1 VNRGAFPR
9 IRDLKLRSK
18 ILGLVAVLLAIVA
31 INAAITLWKLDRIG
45 GEIADV
51 AELDIPLTRLVTDV
65 TVAQLEQNSRFERAL
80 SAGSALTTSAAQQ
93 PGFEEARRSF
103 AEFGEKAEAALAAAS
118 DLARRAASL
127 AHSDDQRKEFTDVL
141 ARLDTIGAL
150 HESYQDHVEQALEHL
165 AAGDIQDLKTFITST
180 EHEQDSLEEE
190 LTAVLK
196 ELGRFTDAA
205 AHQAEADEQR
215 AVLLLSVVSAVGLAL
230 GIGLGAL
237 MAGALTRPLIRAVAT
252 VKALAAGDTSV
263 ELTVDSRD
271 EVGQLA
277 ETIEVFRQTTIKA
290 NALAEQQK
298 AAEARRTQ
306 RLEQQAALTRRFDE
320 NIGAVLKTVSA
331 AAVEMHATAE
341 SLTSTAEE
349 TSASARTVAAAS
361 QEASAN
367 VQTVAAATEE
377 LSAAIT
383 EISNQVAHST
393 SVAQNAATQAVDA
406 DGDMRHLNEAAEHV
420 GKIMALIQDIA
431 EQTNLLALN
440 ATIEAARAGDAGK
453 GFAVVAGEVKSLAT
467 QTGKATEDIARQ
479 ITDMQTAT
487 GSAVGRLKSITET
500 IAGIR
505 EVSTGIA
512 SAVEQQTAATQ
523 EIARNV
529 EQAAAGTEDVDRN
542 ISAVSVA
549 ASETGRSAKDVL
561 EAADQ
566 LSRQAEVM
574 QAEVQAFL
582 DGIRSLDEQAGD
594 AAAAAA

>member
-1 VNRGAFPR
+1 MRNGKFPR
-9 IRDLKLRSK
+9 LRDLRLRSK

-31 INAAITLWKLDRIG
+31 VNGAITLWKLDRIG

-51 AELDIPLTRLVTDV
+51 AELDVPLTRLVTDV
-65 TVAQLEQNSRFERAL
+65 TVAQLEQNARFERAI
-80 SAGSALTTSAAQQ
+80 SAGSQLVTTAAQQ
-93 PGFEEARRSF
+93 PGFAEARQAF
-103 AEFGEKAEAALAAAS
+103 TDFGVKTEQALTAATA
-118 DLARRAASL
+118 LARRAAEV
-127 AHSDDQRKEFTDVL
+127 AHSEEQRKEFAAMVG
-141 ARLDTIGAL
+141 RLDKIAVA
-150 HESYQDHVEQALEHL
+150 HRSYEEHVEQALAQL
-165 AAGDIQDLKTFITST
+165 AAGEIENLEGFIAST
-180 EHEQDSLEEE
+180 EHEQDALEQE
-190 LTAVLK
+190 LTAVLA

-215 AVLLLSVVSAVGLAL
+215 AVLLLSVVSAGGLVA

-237 MAGALTRPLIRAVAT
+237 MAAALTRPLMRAVAT
-252 VKALAAGDTSV
+252 VRALAAGDTSV
-263 ELTVDSRD
+263 ELKVDSQD

-277 ETIEVFRQTTIKA
+277 ETIEVFRQTTIRA
-290 NALAEQQK
+290 NELAERQK
-298 AAEARRTQ
+298 AEEARRTA
-306 RLEQQAALTRRFDE
+306 RLERQAELTRRFDE
-320 NIGAVLKTVSA
+320 NIGVVLKTVSA

-377 LSAAIT
+377 LSSAIT

-393 SVAQNAATQAVDA
+393 AVAQAAAAQAVDA

-440 ATIEAARAGDAGK
+440 ATIEAARAGEAGK
-453 GFAVVAGEVKSLAT
+453 GFAVVASEVKSLAT
-467 QTGKATEDIARQ
+467 QTGKATEEIARQ
-479 ITDMQTAT
+479 IGDMQNAT
-487 GSAVGRLKSITET
+487 GSAVGRLKSITDT
-500 IAGIR
+500 IAGIE
-505 EVSTGIA
+505 EVTTGIA

-529 EQAAAGTEDVDRN
+529 EQAAAGTDDVDKN
-542 ISAVSVA
+542 ITAVAEA
-549 ASETGRSAKDVL
+549 ATETGRSAKDVL

-566 LSRQAEVM
+566 LSRQAEAM
-574 QAEVQAFL
+574 RAEVQAFL
-582 DGIRSLDEQAGD
+582 DGIRALDQGPAEAS
-594 AAAAAA
+594 AAA